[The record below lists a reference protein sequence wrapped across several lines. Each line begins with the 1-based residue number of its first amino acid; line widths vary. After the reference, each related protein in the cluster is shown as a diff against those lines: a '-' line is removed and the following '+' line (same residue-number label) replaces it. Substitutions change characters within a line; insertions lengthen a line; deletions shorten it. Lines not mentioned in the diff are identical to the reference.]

1 MQRRIGALCRLL
13 GRSCYAKNRNG
24 GPPIEFSRRL
34 RVFRRWSCCFH
45 IPLIITELLQI
56 MMYISHFMTCNQQ
69 CRGTWHQVEAC
80 SCSEKKADLSL
91 SKCRSVLSSFNKFLC
106 LMRGFKHSP
115 KSYLNDVNLYEALS
129 GSVYLSI

>member
-1 MQRRIGALCRLL
+1 
-13 GRSCYAKNRNG
+13 
-24 GPPIEFSRRL
+24 
-34 RVFRRWSCCFH
+34 
-45 IPLIITELLQI
+45 
-56 MMYISHFMTCNQQ
+56 MTCNQQ

-115 KSYLNDVNLYEALS
+115 KSDLNDVNLYEALS